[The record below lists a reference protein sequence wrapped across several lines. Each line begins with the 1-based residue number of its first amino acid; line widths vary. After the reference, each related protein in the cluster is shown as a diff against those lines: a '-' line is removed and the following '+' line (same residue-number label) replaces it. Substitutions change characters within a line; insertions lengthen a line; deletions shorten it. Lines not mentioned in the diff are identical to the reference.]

1 MKRRITYTAVS
12 ALFAAYII
20 AVLCLTLL
28 DLSDK
33 TPELPKYFL
42 GIPMDKIAHFLM
54 YFAYPVA
61 GWLLLNYNKNI
72 KIGQKHLFASLIIS
86 GLAFAAFT
94 ETAQGIFTTYRE
106 SDPLDFVANTLGIFT
121 GSITIWLLRKPATK
135 VCDAFQEYMHNRLY
149 KKQ

>member
-1 MKRRITYTAVS
+1 MEKRKTYVAVTG
-12 ALFAAYII
+12 LFALYII

-54 YFAYPVA
+54 YFAYPVV
-61 GWLLLNYNKNI
+61 GWLMCTYNKHI
-72 KIGQKHLFASLIIS
+72 KIRHGYLYPLLFIT

-94 ETAQGIFTTYRE
+94 EYAQGAFTTYRD
-106 SDPLDFVANTLGIFT
+106 SDPLDMLANLIGI
-121 GSITIWLLRKPATK
+121 SAACILMKLLEKPATRL
-135 VCDAFQEYMHNRLY
+135 CDSIQNYMHNKLY
-149 KKQ
+149 K

>member
-12 ALFAAYII
+12 ALFAAYIV

-33 TPELPKYFL
+33 TPELPKCFL

-54 YFAYPVA
+54 YFAYPIT
-61 GWLLLNYNKNI
+61 GWLMLSYNKNI
-72 KIGQKHLFASLIIS
+72 KIGQKHLFACLIIS

-94 ETAQGIFTTYRE
+94 ETAQGLFTTYRE
-106 SDPLDFVANTLGIFT
+106 SDPLDFIANIIGIFS
-121 GSITIWLLRKPATK
+121 GSFIIWLLRRPATK
-135 VCDAFQEYMHNRLY
+135 VCDAIQEYMHNKLH
-149 KKQ
+149 

>member
-12 ALFAAYII
+12 ALFAAYIV

-54 YFAYPVA
+54 YFAYPFA
-61 GWLLLNYNKNI
+61 GWLMLSYNKNI
-72 KIGQKHLFASLIIS
+72 KIGQKHLFACLIIS

-94 ETAQGIFTTYRE
+94 ETAQGLFTTYRE
-106 SDPLDFVANTLGIFT
+106 SDPLDFIANIIGIFT
-121 GSITIWLLRKPATK
+121 GSLTIWLLRKPATK
-135 VCDAFQEYMHNRLY
+135 ICDAIQEYMHNKLH
-149 KKQ
+149 

>member
-12 ALFAAYII
+12 ALFATYIV

-28 DLSDK
+28 NLSDK
-33 TPELPKYFL
+33 TPELPQFFL
-42 GIPMDKIAHFLM
+42 GFPMDKIAHFLM
-54 YFAYPVA
+54 YFAYPVT
-61 GWLLLNYNKNI
+61 GWLLLSYNKNI
-72 KIGQKHLFASLIIS
+72 KIGQKHLFASIIIS

-106 SDPLDFVANTLGIFT
+106 SDPLDFVANAIGIFT

>member
-1 MKRRITYTAVS
+1 MKRRITYIAVS
-12 ALFAAYII
+12 AIFAAYIV

-54 YFAYPVA
+54 YFAYPIT
-61 GWLLLNYNKNI
+61 GWLMVNYNKNI
-72 KIGQKHLFASLIIS
+72 KIGQKYIFSCLIIS

-94 ETAQGIFTTYRE
+94 ETAQGVFTTYRE
-106 SDPLDFVANTLGIFT
+106 SDPLDFAANIIGIFS
-121 GSITIWLLRKPATK
+121 GSIFIWLLRKPATK
-135 VCDAFQEYMHNRLY
+135 VCDAIQEYMHNKLHR
-149 KKQ
+149 

>member
-12 ALFAAYII
+12 ALFAAYIV

-28 DLSDK
+28 NLSDK
-33 TPELPKYFL
+33 TPDLPKYFL

-54 YFAYPVA
+54 YFAYPVT

-72 KIGQKHLFASLIIS
+72 KIGQKHLFACLIIS

-94 ETAQGIFTTYRE
+94 ETAQGLFTTYRE
-106 SDPLDFVANTLGIFT
+106 SDPLDFVANIIGIFS
-121 GSITIWLLRKPATK
+121 GSITIWLIRKPATRL
-135 VCDAFQEYMHNRLY
+135 CDTFQEYMHNKLY
-149 KKQ
+149 R

>member
-12 ALFAAYII
+12 ALFAAYIV

-54 YFAYPVA
+54 YFAYPFA
-61 GWLLLNYNKNI
+61 GWLMLSYNKNI
-72 KIGQKHLFASLIIS
+72 KIGQKHLFACLIIS

-94 ETAQGIFTTYRE
+94 ETAQGLFTTYRE
-106 SDPLDFVANTLGIFT
+106 SDPLDFIANIIGIFS
-121 GSITIWLLRKPATK
+121 GSFIIWLLRRPATK
-135 VCDAFQEYMHNRLY
+135 VCDAIQEYMHNKLH
-149 KKQ
+149 

>member
-12 ALFAAYII
+12 ALFVAYII

-28 DLSDK
+28 NLSDK
-33 TPELPKYFL
+33 TPDLPKYFL

-54 YFAYPVA
+54 YFAYPVT

-72 KIGQKHLFASLIIS
+72 KIGQKHLFACLIIS

-94 ETAQGIFTTYRE
+94 ETAQGLFTTYRE
-106 SDPLDFVANTLGIFT
+106 SDPLDFVANIIGIFT
-121 GSITIWLLRKPATK
+121 GSITIWLLRKPATRL
-135 VCDAFQEYMHNRLY
+135 CDTFQEYMHNKLY
-149 KKQ
+149 R

>member
-1 MKRRITYTAVS
+1 MKRRKTYFIVS
-12 ALFAAYII
+12 ALFVVYIV

-54 YFAYPVA
+54 YFAYPIT
-61 GWLLLNYNKNI
+61 GWLMLSYNKNI
-72 KIGQKHLFASLIIS
+72 KIGQKHLFACLIIS
-86 GLAFAAFT
+86 GLAIAAFT
-94 ETAQGIFTTYRE
+94 ETAQGLFTTYRE
-106 SDPLDFVANTLGIFT
+106 SDPLDFAANIIGIFS

-135 VCDAFQEYMHNRLY
+135 VCDAIQEYMHNKLY
-149 KKQ
+149 R

>member
-12 ALFAAYII
+12 ALFAAYIV

-54 YFAYPVA
+54 YFAYPIT
-61 GWLLLNYNKNI
+61 GWLMLSYNKNI
-72 KIGQKHLFASLIIS
+72 KIGQKHLFACLIIS

-94 ETAQGIFTTYRE
+94 ETAQGLFTTYRE
-106 SDPLDFVANTLGIFT
+106 SDPLDFVANIIGIFS
-121 GSITIWLLRKPATK
+121 GSITIWLLRKPATRL
-135 VCDAFQEYMHNRLY
+135 CDTFQEYMHNKLY
-149 KKQ
+149 R